1 MTTQVKTQN
10 TKKVTKPV
18 KYLRLPIDFKTQI
31 CIDKVKQENPLFS
44 DADVMFYTL
53 GKYVVTEKGYIKKP
67 SNILDRIE
75 FLNKDEPELTEDE
88 IFQILKDNDLM

>member
-1 MTTQVKTQN
+1 MSIATITKN
-10 TKKVTKPV
+10 TIKKPKPI
-18 KYLRLPIDFKTQI
+18 KYLRLPIDLNTQL

-44 DADVMFYTL
+44 DADVMYYTL

-67 SNILDRIE
+67 LDILDRIK
-75 FLNKDEPELTEDE
+75 FLNKDQPELSEDE